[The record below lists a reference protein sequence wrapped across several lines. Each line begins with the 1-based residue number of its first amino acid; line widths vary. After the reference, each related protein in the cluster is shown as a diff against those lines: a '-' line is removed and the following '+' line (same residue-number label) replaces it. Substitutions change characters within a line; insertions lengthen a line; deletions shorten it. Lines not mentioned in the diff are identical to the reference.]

1 VRRSGLRIRVE
12 YLDVRAMP
20 SALPYARVGFVVPKY
35 GHTSVDRNRLKRR
48 LRELVRT
55 RLLPSLR
62 PSADAGGRARA
73 DTTARDGAHGGT
85 HGDRHPDVVAG
96 ADAGASVDGSVGR
109 STIPPI
115 DVVVRALP
123 MAYDAPFDALAREI
137 GRVYEGVRGRMTPAG
152 S

>member
-1 VRRSGLRIRVE
+1 VAVRQSGTRIRVE

-20 SALPYARVGFVVPKY
+20 SALPHARVGFVVPKY

-62 PSADAGGRARA
+62 PRADAGGSA
-73 DTTARDGAHGGT
+73 TAPVSSHAGVHAGVHVGAN
-85 HGDRHPDVVAG
+85 AG
-96 ADAGASVDGSVGR
+96 AGVEAGTTGPV
-109 STIPPI
+109 IPPV

-123 MAYDAPFDALAREI
+123 TAYDAPFSALAREI

>member
-1 VRRSGLRIRVE
+1 MAVRQSGTRIRVE

-20 SALPYARVGFVVPKY
+20 SALPHARVGFVVPKY

-62 PSADAGGRARA
+62 PRADAGGSA
-73 DTTARDGAHGGT
+73 TAS
-85 HGDRHPDVVAG
+85 AG
-96 ADAGASVDGSVGR
+96 AGVEAGTTGPV
-109 STIPPI
+109 IPPV

-123 MAYDAPFDALAREI
+123 TAYDAPFSALAREI